1 MNALRLHKF
10 FLVALVAMVV
20 GAAGC
25 SRDMSDLE
33 AKVEEMK
40 KRPGGRIEPLP
51 QVKPYE
57 TFIYDAYDLREPFTP
72 DSATRQLAASSG
84 EGNGLQPDF
93 NRSREYLE
101 EFPLDTLRMVGT
113 LELRGEKYAL
123 IQTNDGAVHRASVGN
138 YIGQNHGHITAVSE
152 TGIELTEIIPDGSGG
167 WTERRTGIGLSE

>member
-1 MNALRLHKF
+1 MNALRLRKAV
-10 FLVALVAMVV
+10 LIALVAAAV
-20 GAAGC
+20 GVTGC

-72 DSATRQLAASSG
+72 DSAVRQSLTAAG
-84 EGNGLQPDF
+84 GGNGLQPDF

-138 YIGQNHGHITAVSE
+138 YIGQNHGHITSVSE
-152 TGIELTEIIPDGSGG
+152 IGIELTEIIPDGSGG
-167 WTERRTGIGLSE
+167 WTERRTGIALSE

>member
-1 MNALRLHKF
+1 MNARMHPLGLIAS
-10 FLVALVAMVV
+10 LIVALAVT
-20 GAAGC
+20 GC
-25 SRDMSDLE
+25 ARDMKDLE

-57 TFIYDAYDLREPFTP
+57 TFIYDAYELREPFTP
-72 DSATRQLAASSG
+72 DSSTRQLAASADG
-84 EGNGLQPDF
+84 DGDGLQPDF

-113 LELRGEKYAL
+113 LELRGENYAL
-123 IQTNDGAVHRASVGN
+123 IRTNDGAVHRVSVGN

-152 TGIELTEIIPDGSGG
+152 TRIDLTEIIPDGSGG
-167 WTERRTGIGLSE
+167 WTERRTGIALSE